1 MNARN
6 LKANLCSIALTVA
19 GIVSMTNAHAWQ
31 DIAAANANFDA
42 QFNRQLSSMQQQ
54 TNNSLQ
60 EIWQQH
66 LRVNG
71 SRLQAQYRQLV
82 ASGQAV
88 GTFEQFAYWDLM
100 SAGGR
105 DNAGALRAQR
115 NQIEGMGRANDTI
128 RSRSD
133 TITSGY
139 WDRSARVGAVMDRGS
154 EARRGNATY
163 ADPHT
168 GAAMQLPYSLPQG
181 QTVTVNGSTYAQD
194 PQGNYWRHDGNNY
207 WSRIQAG
214 R

>member
-1 MNARN
+1 MNALN
-6 LKANLCSIALTVA
+6 LKSKLCSIALTVA

-60 EIWQQH
+60 QIRQQH

-82 ASGQAV
+82 ASGRAV
-88 GTFEQFAYWDLM
+88 GTFEQFAHWDLM

-115 NQIEGMGRANDTI
+115 DQIAGMGRANDSL
-128 RSRSD
+128 RARSD

-139 WDRSARVGAVMDRGS
+139 WDRTARVGAVMDRGS
-154 EARRGNATY
+154 EARRSNATY
-163 ADPHT
+163 VDPHS
-168 GAAMQLPYSLPQG
+168 GGSIQLPYSLPQG
-181 QTVTVNGSTYAQD
+181 QSVTVNGSTYAQD
-194 PQGNYWRHDGNNY
+194 PQGNYWRHDGSNY
-207 WSRIQAG
+207 WSRVQAG

>member
-6 LKANLCSIALTVA
+6 LKSKLCSIALTVA
-19 GIVSMTNAHAWQ
+19 GIVSMPAEAQNMW
-31 DIAAANANFDA
+31 AANAAFDA
-42 QFNRQLSSMQQQ
+42 QFNHQLTAMQQQ

-60 EIWQQH
+60 QIRQQH

-71 SRLQAQYRQLV
+71 PRLQAQYRQLV

-88 GTFEQFAYWDLM
+88 GSFEQFAHWDLM

-115 NQIEGMGRANDTI
+115 DQIAGMSRANDSL
-128 RSRSD
+128 RARSD

-139 WDRSARVGAVMDRGS
+139 WDRTARVGAVMDRGS

-163 ADPHT
+163 VDPHN
-168 GAAMQLPYSLPQG
+168 GGSMQLPYSLPQG
-181 QTVTVNGSTYAQD
+181 QSVTVNGSTYAQD
-194 PQGNYWRHDGNNY
+194 PQGNYWRHDGSNY
-207 WSRIQAG
+207 WSRVQAG